1 MFRKNSIIAILI
13 SGLFLF
19 ITAPV
24 SNAAEGIVVG
34 VSDGPVSSGSN
45 IDALLGTPET
55 IGTPDIVITGVL
67 VEPNVSTFASFDAN
81 ISDTFTPDSGS
92 YVLNSSG
99 ILLQTT
105 GVELDNIYTEAITTL
120 VDVNDVFFFFTPGVL
135 ASVESL
141 SALSFDFT
149 AGVGHNTVSLDFIL
163 ASNEYY
169 QGDWDIAAIYI
180 NDVNYAFL
188 PNGNVLRVNSE
199 AQLTNVCDYG
209 TFGGCAFSEYS
220 VDGILLGSLTPKLTM
235 YAPIDPEAA
244 SQSFTAIVA
253 NTSDNSLQSSLLLS
267 NFQSFF
273 ASEQTFNVSTET
285 FDSFIFNETLFDFGI
300 QLDEGIALLPS
311 TPLPAIA
318 RGSVE
323 LNQSSEITGISVS
336 TADANNNV
344 TIIVT
349 GKFIEKVLTID
360 VNDRRVS
367 TDAWKQTSTSITLTV
382 PAVASGIYAVQIWN
396 GSFPVLQRQAVVV
409 TTK

>member
-163 ASNEYY
+163 ASGEYY
-169 QGDWDIAAIYI
+169 EGDWDLAGIFI
-180 NDVNYAFL
+180 NGENYAFL
-188 PNGNVLRVNSE
+188 PNGEVLRVNTE
-199 AQLTNVCDYG
+199 AQIANVCSSG
-209 TFGGCAFSEYS
+209 FAGGCMQSEYTING
-220 VDGILLGSLTPKLTM
+220 GILGTLSPKLTV
-235 YAPIDPEAA
+235 YAPIIVNSANIFSA
-244 SQSFTAIVA
+244 SVA
-253 NTSDNSLQSSLLLS
+253 NTDDNYLPSYLLLS
-267 NFQSFF
+267 NFQSFI
-273 ASEQTFNVSTET
+273 ASDITFS
-285 FDSFIFNETLFDFGI
+285 SFTLEDEVFNFGI
-300 QLDEGIALLPS
+300 QFDEGIVVIPPPPS
-311 TPLPAIA
+311 AGGGI
-318 RGSVE
+318 E